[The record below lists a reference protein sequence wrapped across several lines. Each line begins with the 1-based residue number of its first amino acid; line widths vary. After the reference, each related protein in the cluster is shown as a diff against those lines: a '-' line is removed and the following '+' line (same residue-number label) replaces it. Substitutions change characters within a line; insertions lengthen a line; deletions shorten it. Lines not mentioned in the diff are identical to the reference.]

1 MDDQPPSFA
10 RRMRLTP
17 PPSAQRYGHDRARS
31 RIKART
37 ARRKLEASFDA
48 AAAGAL
54 AETSAPSS
62 ERGVDA
68 RGDAADH
75 TSAAGGVCPRT
86 HLPTGPSPGSPSNP
100 ASAGAADLL
109 APFAAP
115 ASPAPSP
122 PTTHAPEPRAVSAQ
136 AFAKLWASLA
146 ELRDGLGPLEE
157 EKLIETV
164 RTFLAGE
171 LPLAYW
177 TRVINALAEAKR
189 GADAAY
195 GARCR

>member
-17 PPSAQRYGHDRARS
+17 PPPAQRYGHDRARS

-48 AAAGAL
+48 AAADAL

-62 ERGVDA
+62 ERGVA
-68 RGDAADH
+68 AGVDAADR
-75 TSAAGGVCPRT
+75 TSAAGRVCPRT
-86 HLPTGPSPGSPSNP
+86 HLPTEPSPGSPGNP

-115 ASPAPSP
+115 ASPAPSRS
-122 PTTHAPEPRAVSAQ
+122 TTHAPEPPAVSAQ
-136 AFAKLWASLA
+136 AFAKLWASLS
-146 ELRDGLGPLEE
+146 ELRDGLGPFEE
-157 EKLIETV
+157 ERLIETV
-164 RTFLAGE
+164 RAFLAGE

-177 TRVINALAEAKR
+177 TRVINALAETKR
-189 GADAAY
+189 GAGPTY
-195 GARCR
+195 GLRWR